1 MKDTAATADD
11 TGQVYEDEE
20 GAVLLLLD
28 SLDVIIAHTQ
38 VPAVLH
44 DGHRYWGPTADDTGQ
59 VDEDEEGAV
68 LLLLDSLDVII
79 AHTKFLHSYMTGIA
93 TEVIKSLK
101 IVTSWFPG
109 VATVHQKQFDL
120 YIMT

>member
-1 MKDTAATADD
+1 LTSTSTKPGACVREAVIHSADGDQHQTRDRRGGLPPDPDHHQGEGAAPQDRPTASWTDLGPEELSMKDTAATADD

-44 DGHRYWGPTADDTGQ
+44 DGHRY
-59 VDEDEEGAV
+59 
-68 LLLLDSLDVII
+68 
-79 AHTKFLHSYMTGIA
+79 
-93 TEVIKSLK
+93 
-101 IVTSWFPG
+101 
-109 VATVHQKQFDL
+109 
-120 YIMT
+120 